1 MTLNDAK
8 AILLQAKETVRFG
21 SHNDMLCHSHN
32 LVKALEFMIKQ
43 YDEFMTS
50 ELDEVALMQHQHR
63 IETNK
68 EYQE

>member
-1 MTLNDAK
+1 MNLSE
-8 AILLQAKETVRFG
+8 AKEILSQSQETMRFG
-21 SHNDMLCHSHN
+21 SHNDMLCHSYN

-68 EYQE
+68 EDQE